1 MASRIEAD
9 GMMCGSHRG
18 GKNTMILIYAP
29 CDPRRVNTQYSAT
42 NSLLVLWK
50 TRSNERRVARWPGC
64 TVTAYR
70 AELRI
75 GFTFS
80 SLAQLRVPPSPPSST
95 VVRSEPI
102 GRCIHNGEWKRRVSQ
117 TPQGLLSK
125 SLFCIC
131 TDGSRATER
140 RFQYGTS
147 SLPVEAACLRHLL
160 PSSDHRAR
168 RNSLSL
174 DGYTTGC
181 ALYFV
186 RSRSI
191 GIFTVPR
198 SRNSKHRCSG
208 TAFSG
213 TIFSW
218 NSVPVPEKKL

>member
-1 MASRIEAD
+1 M
-9 GMMCGSHRG
+9 
-18 GKNTMILIYAP
+18 
-29 CDPRRVNTQYSAT
+29 
-42 NSLLVLWK
+42 
-50 TRSNERRVARWPGC
+50 
-64 TVTAYR
+64 TAYR
-70 AELRI
+70 AELSI

-102 GRCIHNGEWKRRVSQ
+102 RRCIHSGEWKRRVSQ

-125 SLFCIC
+125 PLFCIC

-174 DGYTTGC
+174 VGYIYIGC
-181 ALYFV
+181 ALYFA
-186 RSRSI
+186 RST
-191 GIFTVPR
+191 GFFTFPR
-198 SRNSKHRCSG
+198 SRTLSTG
-208 TAFSG
+208 
-213 TIFSW
+213 
-218 NSVPVPEKKL
+218 VPEQHFPEQFSRENRVYSQKKVRSLVRSLATVRLPRESRPPPLETPFSLETPTLKF